1 MQARRA
7 VIERTGGPEVIG
19 WEDVRLPDPGP
30 GEVVVVTTSIG
41 LNFIDT
47 YHRSGLYP
55 VPLPT
60 GLGSEAAGRVAAVGQ
75 GVTLT
80 VGDRVA
86 TFGPRLGAYATAF
99 VVPADQLFALP
110 GDVEDETAA
119 ALLLKGCTAEM
130 LAERCGR
137 VKAGQAVLVHAA
149 AGGVGLI
156 LTGWLTALGVR
167 VIGTASTP
175 AKRQAALAAGA
186 AEMLES
192 DEDIAVRVREMTD
205 GAGVPVVFDGV
216 GASTWTASLA
226 SLSRRGLLVSF
237 GNASGPV
244 IGVGLGELARHGSLF
259 VTRPTLFDYY
269 RQPAERRAGVE
280 RLWTMLRSGGIRA
293 EVGQR
298 FPLDQ
303 AAAAHRALE
312 ERRTTG
318 STLLVP

>member
-1 MQARRA
+1 MQARRV

-30 GEVVVVTTSIG
+30 GEVVMAVTSVG

-55 VPLPT
+55 VPLPS
-60 GLGSEAAGRVAAVGQ
+60 GLGSEAAGRVVAVGE
-75 GVTLT
+75 GVALA
-80 VGDRVA
+80 VGERVA

-99 VVPADQLFALP
+99 VTPSDQLFALP

-137 VKAGQAVLVHAA
+137 VEAGQTVLVHAA

-175 AKRQAALAAGA
+175 AKREAAREAGA
-186 AEMLES
+186 AEMLDS
-192 DEDIAVRVREMTD
+192 AEDIAARVCDLTD

-244 IGVGLGELARHGSLF
+244 TGVGLGELARHGSLF

-269 RQPAERRAGVE
+269 REPAERRTGVE
-280 RLWTMLRSGGIRA
+280 RLWTMLRSGGVRA
-293 EVGQR
+293 QVGQR
-298 FPLDQ
+298 FPLDE
-303 AAAAHRALE
+303 AAAAHWALE

>member
-60 GLGSEAAGRVAAVGQ
+60 GLGSEAAGRVAAVGE
-75 GVTLT
+75 GVTLM

-86 TFGPRLGAYATAF
+86 TFGPRLGAYSTAF
-99 VVPADQLFALP
+99 VTPADQLFALP
-110 GDVEDETAA
+110 DDVEDETAA

-186 AEMLES
+186 AEMLDS